1 MGFSDAFGQ
10 VANYT
15 FSESAGTY
23 TAIVGTTAIAS
34 GWDDTVTANTIPI
47 GFTFNFNGT
56 NYTTCSINSNGYITF
71 GATTSANN
79 LFTPISNNTGYAGA
93 ISGFGVDL
101 TDNNTRTILYTTTG
115 TAPNRIFT
123 VQWIEARRYWTSD
136 TYLSFQIKL
145 SETSNKIDIVY
156 GNFSLA
162 SNQINVQVGLR
173 GASNTDFNN
182 RSFASNS
189 TWDIATTPGAANNA
203 TCRTRNNAYPSS
215 GRTFTWTP
223 PTPPTITS
231 LGAASGCVGST
242 LTINGT
248 FCGFA

>member
-1 MGFSDAFGQ
+1 MKKNYLSKTAMSANPLAIIVAKKSWKNTATTWLLLLFTAFGFTDAFGQ

-101 TDNNTRTILYTTTG
+101 RDNNTRNILYTTTG
-115 TAPNRIFT
+115 TAPNRVFT
-123 VQWIEARRYWTSD
+123 VQWREARRFAEAGNLD
-136 TYLSFQIKL
+136 FQIKL
-145 SETSNKIDIVY
+145 LSY
-156 GNFSLA
+156 
-162 SNQINVQVGLR
+162 
-173 GASNTDFNN
+173 
-182 RSFASNS
+182 
-189 TWDIATTPGAANNA
+189 
-203 TCRTRNNAYPSS
+203 
-215 GRTFTWTP
+215 
-223 PTPPTITS
+223 
-231 LGAASGCVGST
+231 
-242 LTINGT
+242 
-248 FCGFA
+248 

>member
-1 MGFSDAFGQ
+1 MSANPLALIVAKKSWQNTATTWLLLLFTVFGFTDAFGQ

-23 TAIVGTTAIAS
+23 TTIAGTTAIAS

-101 TDNNTRTILYTTTG
+101 RDNNTRDIIYTTTG
-115 TAPNRIFT
+115 TAPNRVFT
-123 VQWIEARRYWTSD
+123 VQWREARRFAEAGNLD
-136 TYLSFQIKL
+136 FQIKL
-145 SETSNKIDIVY
+145 FETSNRIDIVY
-156 GNFSLA
+156 ANFAL
-162 SNQINVQVGLR
+162 NNKNVNVQVGLR
-173 GASNTDFNN
+173 GANNTDFNN
-182 RSFASNS
+182 RSLTTTNTA
-189 TWDIATTPGAANNA
+189 WDLNTTAGGVNNA
-203 TCRTRNNAYPSS
+203 TCRSRDNNQPSN
-215 GRTFTWTP
+215 GRTFT
-223 PTPPTITS
+223 
-231 LGAASGCVGST
+231 
-242 LTINGT
+242 
-248 FCGFA
+248 